1 MTRVLFVTWDGG
13 GNLPPALAIARELVR
28 RGDRVRML
36 GHAIQKPAVE
46 AAGLEFHA
54 ITTGRDYVSAQPRG
68 TVDGVLGLVALFAD
82 RGIALDALEL
92 LKQEPADVIVVD
104 CLLWGATRALIDTG
118 LPVVSLVHS
127 RADFFD
133 RNARGPLG
141 LLARLRGADPLA
153 SRDAAL
159 RLITTRSDF
168 EPPRTDA
175 HTGFVWQGTPVA
187 AAPQST
193 PEVLV
198 SFSTTSFP
206 GQAAALQR
214 VLDALADE
222 PVHVTVTSG
231 AVDPATLKAPSNAR
245 VVRSQDHAELL
256 PHASL
261 VIGHG
266 GHATTARALADG
278 IPVLILPMH
287 PLMDQ
292 PAIGRAVESLGAG
305 MSLPKSAKPSR
316 IRDAVR
322 RLLADETV
330 RAAAQRIGAET
341 RERDGAV
348 VAADLIAKLSPPQAR
363 PSRRST
369 AFNEIS
375 SESRLARNTSIASD
389 EKAPRS

>member
-13 GNLPPALAIARELVR
+13 GNLPPALGIARELVR
-28 RGDRVRML
+28 RGDRVRVL
-36 GHAIQKPAVE
+36 GHAIQKPAIE
-46 AAGLEFHA
+46 AAGLEFHP
-54 ITTGRDYVSAQPRG
+54 ITRGRDYVSAEPRG

-82 RGIALDALEL
+82 RGIADDALAL
-92 LKQEPADVIVVD
+92 LTEEPADVIVVD
-104 CLLWGATRALIDTG
+104 CLLWGATRALIDTDI
-118 LPVVSLVHS
+118 PVISLVHS

-153 SRDAAL
+153 SRDAAV
-159 RLITTRSDF
+159 RLITTRADF
-168 EPPRTDA
+168 EPPRADP

-187 AAPQST
+187 ATPQPT

-222 PVHVTVTSG
+222 NVQVTVTSG
-231 AVDPATLKAPSNAR
+231 AVDPAALRPPTNAC

-256 PHASL
+256 PRTSL

-266 GHATTARALADG
+266 GHATTARALEHG
-278 IPVLILPMH
+278 IPVLVLPMH

-292 PAIGRAVESLGAG
+292 PAIGRAVETLGAG
-305 MSLPKSAKPSR
+305 MLLPKSATPSR
-316 IRDAVR
+316 IRAAAR
-322 RLLADETV
+322 RLLDDPGV
-330 RAAAQRIGAET
+330 RAAAGRIGEESQT
-341 RERDGAV
+341 QNGAV
-348 VAADLIAKLSPPQAR
+348 VAAEVIAEAAR
-363 PSRRST
+363 
-369 AFNEIS
+369 E
-375 SESRLARNTSIASD
+375 ARAVGASG
-389 EKAPRS
+389 S